1 MASFHLEIV
10 SIDGLKFEDEVER
23 VTLRSIAGDVA
34 ILAGHTNYCTA
45 VGMGTAKLILPDGTE
60 RHGACIGGMLSV
72 MDKRCH
78 LLPSTWEWSDEIDV
92 ERAKEA
98 KRKAEERL
106 REERLSEEARLRVQ
120 AKLYRALI
128 RLQTAGAR

>member
-34 ILAGHTNYCTA
+34 ILA

-106 REERLSEEARLRVQ
+106 REERLSEEARLRAQ